1 MYSNNKLIRD
11 VAEAAAK
18 IMYGQKPVE
27 EELKGQQHQIDKNKN
42 NKIDGQDFA
51 ILRGEKKAIKEE
63 DAYDKDRYAVK
74 NGKAVKDNPAH
85 MGSKDEPH
93 HVWAKSADE
102 ALKKKMKEEVE
113 QIDELKKSTLQS
125 YYKKSVDRA
134 DDLGQKHKEA
144 EINRMTGGKQ
154 DTPDEYKKRHIEIR
168 KRERG
173 QDNVEKRLG
182 TRAVKKMDKE
192 GGYERIGGYGSIK
205 QNKSKFSEDVEL
217 EESLMG
223 HVEVKPAKKSRDPD
237 TLAHHDVHYKGNKIG
252 HIEVYQHRTGMKY
265 GDVHHATEIGTAGH
279 RSMDDAIDSLRQSH
293 AAHLRGEKKTMKKE
307 EVELEEGI
315 EDRLEAARAKAKAAG
330 KPIKDKPT
338 PPKSNVRKIEG
349 SAYGGARQKDE
360 PEDDDDTPAK
370 KTVKYGARQNYK
382 RSTRVNESFTEMLMR
397 YDEEGLKFVADTLV
411 EEPTEEEFNA
421 EIKKAQDKSEGKDKA
436 EVAKASVQ
444 AVKNEEVEVIDAD
457 EINGVEEVTIDERHM
472 SDAEMNKREKIV
484 KSMKKGLS
492 GFKQRYGDRAKNVM
506 YATATKQAMKD

>member
-1 MYSNNKLIRD
+1 MSLKDLSGVAD
-11 VAEAAAK
+11 VVAK
-18 IMYGQKPVE
+18 IMAEQ
-27 EELKGQQHQIDKNKN
+27 LKGNQKAIDKNHN

-205 QNKSKFSEDVEL
+205 QNKSKFSE
-217 EESLMG
+217 
-223 HVEVKPAKKSRDPD
+223 
-237 TLAHHDVHYKGNKIG
+237 
-252 HIEVYQHRTGMKY
+252 
-265 GDVHHATEIGTAGH
+265 
-279 RSMDDAIDSLRQSH
+279 
-293 AAHLRGEKKTMKKE
+293 

-360 PEDDDDTPAK
+360 PEEDDDDTPAK

-382 RSTRVNESFTEMLMR
+382 RSTRVNESFTEMLTR
-397 YDEEGLKFVADTLV
+397 YDQEGLKPFIESLSREEEEELIDDLSTEIADETLDVIDAGSYTEVTIGEEADT
-411 EEPTEEEFNA
+411 EEFTKDLETN
-421 EIKKAQDKSEGKDKA
+421 KAKSSGKVKQPDL
-436 EVAKASVQ
+436 AKGDVM
-444 AVKNEEVEVIDAD
+444 AVKNEEVEL
-457 EINGVEEVTIDERHM
+457 TERHM
-472 SDAEMNKREKIV
+472 TDAEMQKRETIV

-492 GFKQRYGDRAKNVM
+492 GFKQRYGDRAKDVM
-506 YATATKQAMKD
+506 YATATKQAMK

>member
-27 EELKGQQHQIDKNKN
+27 EELKGNQKAIDKNHNGKV
-42 NKIDGQDFA
+42 DGQDFA

-113 QIDELKKSTLQS
+113 
-125 YYKKSVDRA
+125 
-134 DDLGQKHKEA
+134 
-144 EINRMTGGKQ
+144 
-154 DTPDEYKKRHIEIR
+154 
-168 KRERG
+168 
-173 QDNVEKRLG
+173 
-182 TRAVKKMDKE
+182 
-192 GGYERIGGYGSIK
+192 
-205 QNKSKFSEDVEL
+205 
-217 EESLMG
+217 
-223 HVEVKPAKKSRDPD
+223 
-237 TLAHHDVHYKGNKIG
+237 
-252 HIEVYQHRTGMKY
+252 
-265 GDVHHATEIGTAGH
+265 
-279 RSMDDAIDSLRQSH
+279 
-293 AAHLRGEKKTMKKE
+293 
-307 EVELEEGI
+307 LEEGI

-360 PEDDDDTPAK
+360 PEEDDDDTPAK

-382 RSTRVNESFTEMLMR
+382 RSTRVNESFTEMLTR
-397 YDEEGLKFVADTLV
+397 YDQEGLKPFIESLSREEEEELIDDLSTEIADETLDVIDAGNYTEVTIGEEADT
-411 EEPTEEEFNA
+411 EEFTKDLETN
-421 EIKKAQDKSEGKDKA
+421 KAKSSGKVKQPDL
-436 EVAKASVQ
+436 AKGDVM
-444 AVKNEEVEVIDAD
+444 AVKNEEVEL
-457 EINGVEEVTIDERHM
+457 TERHM
-472 SDAEMNKREKIV
+472 TDAEMQKRETIV

-492 GFKQRYGDRAKNVM
+492 GFKQRYGDRAKDVM
-506 YATATKQAMKD
+506 YATATKQAMK

>member
-27 EELKGQQHQIDKNKN
+27 EELKGNQKAIDKNHN

-205 QNKSKFSEDVEL
+205 QNKSKFSE
-217 EESLMG
+217 
-223 HVEVKPAKKSRDPD
+223 
-237 TLAHHDVHYKGNKIG
+237 
-252 HIEVYQHRTGMKY
+252 
-265 GDVHHATEIGTAGH
+265 
-279 RSMDDAIDSLRQSH
+279 
-293 AAHLRGEKKTMKKE
+293 

-349 SAYGGARQKDE
+349 SAYGGAKQKDE
-360 PEDDDDTPAK
+360 PEEDDDDTPAK

-397 YDEEGLKFVADTLV
+397 YDQEGLKFVADTLV

>member
-1 MYSNNKLIRD
+1 MSLKDLSG
-11 VAEAAAK
+11 VAEVVAK
-18 IMYGQKPVE
+18 IMAEQ
-27 EELKGQQHQIDKNKN
+27 LKGNQKAIDKNHN

-102 ALKKKMKEEVE
+102 ALKKKMKE
-113 QIDELKKSTLQS
+113 D
-125 YYKKSVDRA
+125 
-134 DDLGQKHKEA
+134 
-144 EINRMTGGKQ
+144 
-154 DTPDEYKKRHIEIR
+154 
-168 KRERG
+168 
-173 QDNVEKRLG
+173 
-182 TRAVKKMDKE
+182 
-192 GGYERIGGYGSIK
+192 
-205 QNKSKFSEDVEL
+205 
-217 EESLMG
+217 
-223 HVEVKPAKKSRDPD
+223 
-237 TLAHHDVHYKGNKIG
+237 
-252 HIEVYQHRTGMKY
+252 
-265 GDVHHATEIGTAGH
+265 
-279 RSMDDAIDSLRQSH
+279 
-293 AAHLRGEKKTMKKE
+293 
-307 EVELEEGI
+307 VELEEGI

-330 KPIKDKPT
+330 KTIKDKPT

-360 PEDDDDTPAK
+360 PEDDDDDTPAK

-382 RSTRVNESFTEMLMR
+382 RSPRVNESFTEMLMR

>member
-27 EELKGQQHQIDKNKN
+27 EELKGNQKAIDKNHN

-113 QIDELKKSTLQS
+113 QIDEDMMG
-125 YYKKSVDRA
+125 YKAR
-134 DDLGQKHKEA
+134 QKHDDKWRIHSPEGEHIGDVTKHENGWQYHA
-144 EINRMTGGKQ
+144 GHHSKWNGSKDSPHYKTG
-154 DTPDEYKKRHIEIR
+154 
-168 KRERG
+168 
-173 QDNVEKRLG
+173 VEK
-182 TRAVKKMDKE
+182 TRAAASRKVA
-192 GGYERIGGYGSIK
+192 SIH
-205 QNKSKFSEDVEL
+205 KSSLSE
-217 EESLMG
+217 S
-223 HVEVKPAKKSRDPD
+223 
-237 TLAHHDVHYKGNKIG
+237 
-252 HIEVYQHRTGMKY
+252 
-265 GDVHHATEIGTAGH
+265 
-279 RSMDDAIDSLRQSH
+279 
-293 AAHLRGEKKTMKKE
+293 
-307 EVELEEGI
+307 VELEEGI

-360 PEDDDDTPAK
+360 PEDDDDDTPAK

-382 RSTRVNESFTEMLMR
+382 RSTRVNESFTEMLTR
-397 YDEEGLKFVADTLV
+397 YDQEGLKPFIESLSREEEEELIDDLSTEIADETLDVIDAGSYTEVTIGEEADT
-411 EEPTEEEFNA
+411 EEFTKNL
-421 EIKKAQDKSEGKDKA
+421 ETNKAKSSGKVKQPDL
-436 EVAKASVQ
+436 AKGDVM
-444 AVKNEEVEVIDAD
+444 AVKNEEVEL
-457 EINGVEEVTIDERHM
+457 TERHM
-472 SDAEMNKREKIV
+472 TDAEMQKRETIV

-492 GFKQRYGDRAKNVM
+492 GFKQRYGDRAKDVM
-506 YATATKQAMKD
+506 YATATKQAMK

>member
-1 MYSNNKLIRD
+1 VYSNNKLIRD

-27 EELKGQQHQIDKNKN
+27 EELKGNQKAIDKNHN

-113 QIDELKKSTLQS
+113 QIDEDMMG
-125 YYKKSVDRA
+125 YKAR
-134 DDLGQKHKEA
+134 QKHDDKWRIHSPEGEHIGDVTKHENGWQYHA
-144 EINRMTGGKQ
+144 GHHSKWNGSKDSPHYKTG
-154 DTPDEYKKRHIEIR
+154 
-168 KRERG
+168 
-173 QDNVEKRLG
+173 VEK
-182 TRAVKKMDKE
+182 TRAAASRKVA
-192 GGYERIGGYGSIK
+192 SIH
-205 QNKSKFSEDVEL
+205 KSSLSE
-217 EESLMG
+217 S
-223 HVEVKPAKKSRDPD
+223 
-237 TLAHHDVHYKGNKIG
+237 
-252 HIEVYQHRTGMKY
+252 
-265 GDVHHATEIGTAGH
+265 
-279 RSMDDAIDSLRQSH
+279 
-293 AAHLRGEKKTMKKE
+293 
-307 EVELEEGI
+307 VELEEGI

-360 PEDDDDTPAK
+360 PEDDDDDTPAK

-382 RSTRVNESFTEMLMR
+382 RSTRVNESFTEMLTR
-397 YDEEGLKFVADTLV
+397 YDQEGLKPFIESLSREEEEELIDDLSTEIADETLDVIDAGSYTEVTIGEEADT
-411 EEPTEEEFNA
+411 EEFTKNL
-421 EIKKAQDKSEGKDKA
+421 ETNKAKSSGKVKQPDL
-436 EVAKASVQ
+436 AKGDVM
-444 AVKNEEVEVIDAD
+444 AVKNEEVEL
-457 EINGVEEVTIDERHM
+457 TERHM
-472 SDAEMNKREKIV
+472 TDAEMQKRETIV

-492 GFKQRYGDRAKNVM
+492 GFKQRYGDRAKDVM
-506 YATATKQAMKD
+506 YATATKQAMK

>member
-1 MYSNNKLIRD
+1 MSLKDLSGVAD
-11 VAEAAAK
+11 VVAK
-18 IMYGQKPVE
+18 IMAEQ
-27 EELKGQQHQIDKNKN
+27 LKGNQKAIDKNHN

-102 ALKKKMKEEVE
+102 ALKKKMKEEVGLE
-113 QIDELKKSTLQS
+113 EGKWNYPSYMTKKPDTDTEDEMRTSIRQKENRKAWRKKI
-125 YYKKSVDRA
+125 KAKA
-134 DDLGQKHKEA
+134 HKDL
-144 EINRMTGGKQ
+144 MTG
-154 DTPDEYKKRHIEIR
+154 
-168 KRERG
+168 
-173 QDNVEKRLG
+173 
-182 TRAVKKMDKE
+182 
-192 GGYERIGGYGSIK
+192 
-205 QNKSKFSEDVEL
+205 KS
-217 EESLMG
+217 
-223 HVEVKPAKKSRDPD
+223 
-237 TLAHHDVHYKGNKIG
+237 
-252 HIEVYQHRTGMKY
+252 
-265 GDVHHATEIGTAGH
+265 
-279 RSMDDAIDSLRQSH
+279 
-293 AAHLRGEKKTMKKE
+293 MKKE

-360 PEDDDDTPAK
+360 PEDDDDDTPAK

-382 RSTRVNESFTEMLMR
+382 RSTRVNESFTEMLTR
-397 YDEEGLKFVADTLV
+397 YDQEGLKFVADTLV

>member
-27 EELKGQQHQIDKNKN
+27 EELKGNQKAIDKNHNGKV
-42 NKIDGQDFA
+42 DGQDFA

-113 QIDELKKSTLQS
+113 LEEGKWNYPSYMTKKPDTDTEDEMRTSIRQKENRKAWR
-125 YYKKSVDRA
+125 KEIKA
-134 DDLGQKHKEA
+134 KAHKDL
-144 EINRMTGGKQ
+144 MTGKSM
-154 DTPDEYKKRHIEIR
+154 KKE
-168 KRERG
+168 E
-173 QDNVEKRLG
+173 
-182 TRAVKKMDKE
+182 
-192 GGYERIGGYGSIK
+192 
-205 QNKSKFSEDVEL
+205 VEL

-349 SAYGGARQKDE
+349 SAYGGAKQKDE
-360 PEDDDDTPAK
+360 PEEDDDDTPAK

-382 RSTRVNESFTEMLMR
+382 RSTRVNESFTEMLTR
-397 YDEEGLKFVADTLV
+397 YDQEGLKPFIESLSREEEEELIDDLSTEIADETLDVIDAGNYTEVTIGEEADT
-411 EEPTEEEFNA
+411 EEFTKDLETN
-421 EIKKAQDKSEGKDKA
+421 KAKSSGKVKQPDL
-436 EVAKASVQ
+436 AKGDVM
-444 AVKNEEVEVIDAD
+444 AVKNEEVEL
-457 EINGVEEVTIDERHM
+457 TERHM
-472 SDAEMNKREKIV
+472 TDAEMQKRETIV

-492 GFKQRYGDRAKNVM
+492 GFKQRYGDRAKDVM
-506 YATATKQAMKD
+506 YATATKQAMK

>member
-1 MYSNNKLIRD
+1 MSLKDLSGVAD
-11 VAEAAAK
+11 VVAK
-18 IMYGQKPVE
+18 IMAEQ
-27 EELKGQQHQIDKNKN
+27 LKGNQKAIDKNHNGKV
-42 NKIDGQDFA
+42 DGQDFA

-113 QIDELKKSTLQS
+113 QIDE
-125 YYKKSVDRA
+125 
-134 DDLGQKHKEA
+134 
-144 EINRMTGGKQ
+144 
-154 DTPDEYKKRHIEIR
+154 
-168 KRERG
+168 
-173 QDNVEKRLG
+173 
-182 TRAVKKMDKE
+182 
-192 GGYERIGGYGSIK
+192 
-205 QNKSKFSEDVEL
+205 
-217 EESLMG
+217 
-223 HVEVKPAKKSRDPD
+223 
-237 TLAHHDVHYKGNKIG
+237 
-252 HIEVYQHRTGMKY
+252 
-265 GDVHHATEIGTAGH
+265 
-279 RSMDDAIDSLRQSH
+279 
-293 AAHLRGEKKTMKKE
+293 
-307 EVELEEGI
+307 GI

-360 PEDDDDTPAK
+360 PEDDDDDTPAK

-382 RSTRVNESFTEMLMR
+382 RSTRVNESFTEMLTR

>member
-27 EELKGQQHQIDKNKN
+27 EELKGNQKAIDKNHN

-113 QIDELKKSTLQS
+113 QIDEDMMG
-125 YYKKSVDRA
+125 YKAR
-134 DDLGQKHKEA
+134 QKHDDKWRIHSPEGEHIGDVTKHENGWQYHA
-144 EINRMTGGKQ
+144 GHHSKWNGSKDSPHYKTG
-154 DTPDEYKKRHIEIR
+154 
-168 KRERG
+168 
-173 QDNVEKRLG
+173 VEK
-182 TRAVKKMDKE
+182 TRAAASRKVA
-192 GGYERIGGYGSIK
+192 SIH
-205 QNKSKFSEDVEL
+205 KSSLSE
-217 EESLMG
+217 S
-223 HVEVKPAKKSRDPD
+223 
-237 TLAHHDVHYKGNKIG
+237 
-252 HIEVYQHRTGMKY
+252 
-265 GDVHHATEIGTAGH
+265 
-279 RSMDDAIDSLRQSH
+279 
-293 AAHLRGEKKTMKKE
+293 
-307 EVELEEGI
+307 VELEEGI

-360 PEDDDDTPAK
+360 PEDDG
-370 KTVKYGARQNYK
+370 VHAR
-382 RSTRVNESFTEMLMR
+382 
-397 YDEEGLKFVADTLV
+397 
-411 EEPTEEEFNA
+411 
-421 EIKKAQDKSEGKDKA
+421 
-436 EVAKASVQ
+436 
-444 AVKNEEVEVIDAD
+444 
-457 EINGVEEVTIDERHM
+457 
-472 SDAEMNKREKIV
+472 
-484 KSMKKGLS
+484 
-492 GFKQRYGDRAKNVM
+492 
-506 YATATKQAMKD
+506 

>member
-1 MYSNNKLIRD
+1 MSLKDLSGVAD
-11 VAEAAAK
+11 VVAK
-18 IMYGQKPVE
+18 IMAEQ
-27 EELKGQQHQIDKNKN
+27 LKGQQHQIDKNKN

-205 QNKSKFSEDVEL
+205 QNKSKFSE
-217 EESLMG
+217 
-223 HVEVKPAKKSRDPD
+223 
-237 TLAHHDVHYKGNKIG
+237 
-252 HIEVYQHRTGMKY
+252 
-265 GDVHHATEIGTAGH
+265 
-279 RSMDDAIDSLRQSH
+279 
-293 AAHLRGEKKTMKKE
+293 

-349 SAYGGARQKDE
+349 SAYGGAKQKDE
-360 PEDDDDTPAK
+360 PEEDDDDTPAK

-382 RSTRVNESFTEMLMR
+382 RSTRVNESFTEMLTR
-397 YDEEGLKFVADTLV
+397 YDQEGLKFVADTLV